1 MAVPG
6 RCSVAFAVAFCQCR
20 PRARRAAQTPE
31 ARPPRTA
38 GHAPQA
44 QVAGGQDTPRPI
56 DPAATPPRRIGHTQ
70 LSANGTQSPISLNS
84 YHVSYDY
91 LIIQNGPFNP
101 LLSGRARHSIMIHV
115 RDVAFHGV
123 DVLELASPH
132 LLLMY
137 TRIPHERVLCM
148 PFEHTVVYAHGTLAS
163 SV

>member
-101 LLSGRARHSIMIHV
+101 LLSGRARHSIMIHGPRCRVSRSGRV
-115 RDVAFHGV
+115 RA
-123 DVLELASPH
+123 
-132 LLLMY
+132 
-137 TRIPHERVLCM
+137 RISTSFINVHKDTARTC
-148 PFEHTVVYAHGTLAS
+148 TLHA
-163 SV
+163 V